1 MKLPSRLTGYGMIL
15 MLLFALLAPLQ
26 ANAALLYRSYLVK
39 YDRGWDI
46 LCDPYIVQ
54 KNDWVY
60 KIFRQ
65 KGEISQAD
73 FQEFLSI
80 FKRLNPHIINIDQI
94 RPGQHI
100 LIPLKKLE
108 QGSLTGQASG
118 IVTIPFVT
126 ISKVIEILDTYSK
139 TYTVV
144 KGDTV
149 SRLVA
154 SRFGN
159 YGTQSYRK
167 GLKIFQALNPDI
179 DNLDLIYT
187 GQKVFLPDPEIRKQ
201 PWYLSLFDEK
211 GNLKTDSELESAE
224 TLVPPGVSPA
234 PAATASQPEAVPPD
248 PYMATAETLEAKL
261 LDQGR
266 YFFPRKGRPDV
277 HIDLADNPVI
287 ELQDGTRLLF
297 AQEGTLQAEEITQI
311 REFWPQL
318 HVVST
323 SPEASSNA
331 VLQSAVSSMEEK
343 GELENR
349 VSFSEQGVHV
359 TVQAQWI
366 KKTSAK
372 EDPAPRYVCITMVQ
386 NPDEQTPAS
395 IRRYLD
401 QHDIVL
407 KEVLPGQKRPVQA
420 NPTAIT
426 VAGEAVSLGAGDR
439 KRQIQN
445 LIETLG
451 YSYAPN
457 VSITFPWAGVQIT
470 AVSNLVTVGR
480 GREILIDFGDLY
492 GEAVSAIEKTGFKVI
507 QIKSDEPLGPVVQR
521 ILTALDLGYTP
532 NPTFWA
538 AKRPETYNTAIQI
551 EGILINGGQQQQTL
565 IAAGALHTGIVRF
578 LNNSGVQVVVADATQ
593 TAF

>member
-1 MKLPSRLTGYGMIL
+1 MLGM
-15 MLLFALLAPLQ
+15 MLVLLAPWQ
-26 ANAALLYRSYLVK
+26 VNGALLYRSYLVK

-54 KNDWVY
+54 KDDWVY

-80 FKRLNPHIINIDQI
+80 FKRLNPHISNIDQI
-94 RPGQHI
+94 RPGQNI

-108 QGSLTGQASG
+108 QGTLVGQASG

-144 KGDTV
+144 SGDTV

-159 YGTQSYRK
+159 YGSQSYRK

-201 PWYLSLFDEK
+201 PWYLSLFDDK
-211 GNLKTDSELESAE
+211 GDLKTDAELEATE
-224 TLVPPGVSPA
+224 TLTAGASSTYATTGPQTEEAAIDPY
-234 PAATASQPEAVPPD
+234 AATAD
-248 PYMATAETLEAKL
+248 TLEAKL
-261 LDQGR
+261 LKQGR

-277 HIDLADNPVI
+277 HIDLAQNPVI

-297 AQEGTLQAEEITQI
+297 AQEGALGTEELAQIQA
-311 REFWPQL
+311 FWPQL
-318 HVVST
+318 HVISPPEQT
-323 SPEASSNA
+323 SNRTLLE
-331 VLQSAVSSMEEK
+331 SAVNSMAQK
-343 GELENR
+343 GQIENR

-366 KKTSAK
+366 KKTSAQ
-372 EDPAPRYVCITMVQ
+372 EDPSQRYVCITMVQ
-386 NPDEQTPAS
+386 HPDEQTPAS

-407 KEVLPGQKRPVQA
+407 KEVLPGQQQSSWA
-420 NPTAIT
+420 NPTAMTI
-426 VAGEAVSLGAGDR
+426 AGEAVSLGAGDR
-439 KRQIQN
+439 KRAIQK

-451 YSYAPN
+451 YRYAPN
-457 VSITFPWAGVQIT
+457 ISITFPWAGVQIT
-470 AVSNLVTVGR
+470 AVSNLATDGQ
-480 GREILIDFGDLY
+480 GKEILIDFGDLY
-492 GEAVSAIEKTGFKVI
+492 GEAVAAIEKTGFQVI
-507 QIKSDEPLGPVVQR
+507 QVKLDEPLGPAIQR
-521 ILTALDLGYTP
+521 ILAAFGLAYTP

-538 AKRPETYNTAIQI
+538 ANRPETYNTAIQI
-551 EGILINGGQQQQTL
+551 EGILINGKGERQTL
-565 IAAGALHTGIVRF
+565 VAAGALHTGIVRF
-578 LNNSGVQVVVADATQ
+578 LNNSGVQVVVADANQAT
-593 TAF
+593 F